1 MKRWML
7 ALAAAALVVAACA
20 PAAARQ
26 ALVESVAPSAPFE
39 VPGLADSAANGAEP
53 RFAEV
58 GKDAQTTG
66 AAASADRIVLHNA
79 SRTLVVDDPA
89 KTAEEIGAMTLAAGG
104 FVVNSY
110 IYETTYTELDH
121 PVNQGNI
128 TVRIPAEKLDAVLKQ
143 IEALAKEVRSRNISG
158 QDVTAEY
165 TDLQSRL
172 RNLQAAEA
180 QLREILASA
189 TKTEDVM
196 YVFNQ
201 LTQIRSEIEVLQG
214 QIRYYDESAQFAAIS
229 VELMPYIPTQP
240 LQIGGW
246 HPTGTARQAL
256 QSLIRGLQSLVDVLI
271 YVGICGVPMLVVFGL
286 PLFFII
292 RWARRRSRK
301 NKAAPA
307 A

>member
-7 ALAAAALVVAACA
+7 VSAVMAVLLAACA

-26 ALVESVAPSAPFE
+26 ANVESYAPAELMGQGEVAPAAPGARDAKTGVDASLANSAT
-39 VPGLADSAANGAEP
+39 S
-53 RFAEV
+53 
-58 GKDAQTTG
+58 
-66 AAASADRIVLHNA
+66 SDRIVLRNA
-79 SRTLVVDDPA
+79 SRTLVVNDPA
-89 KTAEEIGAMTLAAGG
+89 KTAEDIGTITVGVGG

-110 IYETTYTELDH
+110 IYETTYAELDH

-143 IEALAKEVRSRNISG
+143 IETLAVEVRSRNISG

-189 TKTEDVM
+189 TKTEDVLS
-196 YVFNQ
+196 VFNQ

-256 QSLIRGLQSLVDVLI
+256 QTLIRGLQSLVDLLI
-271 YVGICGVPMLVVFGL
+271 YVGICGIPLLVLLGL
-286 PLFFII
+286 PLFLII
-292 RWARRRSRK
+292 RWTVRRSRK
-301 NKAAPA
+301 NKAA
-307 A
+307 

>member
-1 MKRWML
+1 MKRWLL
-7 ALAAAALVVAACA
+7 ALAVTALLLSACG
-20 PAAARQ
+20 AAARQ
-26 ALVESVAPSAPFE
+26 ASVESYAPAELMGQPDVAPAAPE
-39 VPGLADSAANGAEP
+39 VRNA
-53 RFAEV
+53 
-58 GKDAQTTG
+58 KTG
-66 AAASADRIVLHNA
+66 IDASAGSVGATSSDRIVLRNA
-79 SRTLVVDDPA
+79 SRTLVVNDPA
-89 KTAEEIGAMTLAAGG
+89 KTAEDIGTITVNVGG

-110 IYETTYTELDH
+110 IYETTYAELDH

-128 TVRIPAEKLDAVLKQ
+128 TVRIPADKLDAVLKQ
-143 IEALAKEVRSRNISG
+143 FEALAVEVRSRNISG

-189 TKTEDVM
+189 TKTEDVLS
-196 YVFNQ
+196 VFNQ

-214 QIRYYDESAQFAAIS
+214 QIRYYDESAQFAAVS

-256 QSLIRGLQSLVDVLI
+256 QTLIRGLQSLVDLLI
-271 YVGICGVPMLVVFGL
+271 YVGICGIPLLVLLGL
-286 PLFFII
+286 PLFLII
-292 RWARRRSRK
+292 RWAMRRSRK
-301 NKAAPA
+301 NKVA
-307 A
+307 